1 MFDEI
6 LRIFRPGNALGEMGE
21 NFTKMLSLA
30 NEMTRAAGEI
40 YFREVTAP
48 EVRSRLYESD
58 VEVNRLERLIR
69 KQVVAHLATRGNT
82 TDVPYC
88 LLLMSLVKDVE
99 RVGDY
104 TKNLGEV
111 LDIYSGDL
119 PDDDIVGELKAIR
132 HGVEEAF
139 QAAATIFAESDR
151 EQALAF
157 LRKGKDY
164 ARRSD
169 GLLARIVGQ
178 DYDAGK
184 VAALVLGARYYKR
197 IGGHLLN
204 VLSSVVMP
212 LHKIDY
218 YDEDEVKARAHRG
231 RRAK

>member
-21 NFTKMLSLA
+21 NFTKMVSLA

-169 GLLARIVGQ
+169 VTARCRTHGR
-178 DYDAGK
+178 YRA
-184 VAALVLGARYYKR
+184 VL
-197 IGGHLLN
+197 
-204 VLSSVVMP
+204 
-212 LHKIDY
+212 
-218 YDEDEVKARAHRG
+218 
-231 RRAK
+231 